1 MTYEDWSHFAQTWG
15 TVYFT
20 VIFAAALIYALWPR
34 NGREFGRAAH
44 LPLNEKETGDD
55 RPLA

>member
-15 TVYFT
+15 TLYF
-20 VIFAAALIYALWPR
+20 VAIFVGALGYALWPR
-34 NGREFGRAAH
+34 NGQDFRRAAH
-44 LPLNEKETGDD
+44 LPIRNKEDGDD